1 MIYKRILIILGGVKL
16 SDLRG
21 KLKLTTTA
29 TLLRKMDYFIGSCS
43 APLHIAAAV
52 GCPSMAFYGPT
63 SPKKWAPLHKC
74 KYIFHKHPC
83 NPCDRRVCQELCVKK
98 FSRLHHSAS

>member
-1 MIYKRILIILGGVKL
+1 MIYGKILRILGVKL
-16 SDLRG
+16 CDLRG

-63 SPKKWAPLHKC
+63 SPKKMGTIAQMQIHFPQ
-74 KYIFHKHPC
+74 
-83 NPCDRRVCQELCVKK
+83 V
-98 FSRLHHSAS
+98 SM

>member
-1 MIYKRILIILGGVKL
+1 
-16 SDLRG
+16 
-21 KLKLTTTA
+21 
-29 TLLRKMDYFIGSCS
+29 MDYFIGSCS